1 MKRTWEG
8 SKLTL
13 DLEDG
18 YAPVVVDYNDFPPNI
33 QGDYAKFGMGTKLRN
48 FTASKDFHDGSAR
61 KALTEGI
68 KQLLAGNWG
77 VERAG
82 AVELTEAE
90 KQSVVENY
98 IVAQKRLKGD
108 PRTETEIVAA
118 WRAVPAEQRQKVV
131 ESKGHASALKKAM
144 ALRLKAKKGGG
155 ADIDV

>member
-13 DLEDG
+13 DLEDNQ
-18 YAPVVVDYNDFPPNI
+18 PPIVVDYNEFPRNI
-33 QGDYAKFGMGTKLRN
+33 QGDYAKFGMATKLRN
-48 FTASKDFHDGSAR
+48 FTAGKDTEAAR

-68 KQLLAGNWG
+68 KMLQTGNWG
-77 VERAG
+77 AERAG
-82 AVELTEAE
+82 AVELTAEE

-108 PRTETEIVAA
+108 ARSEADIIAA
-118 WRAVPAEQRQKVV
+118 WRAIPADKQKTVI
-131 ESKGHASALKKAM
+131 ENKAHASQIKKAM

-155 ADIDV
+155 ADIEV